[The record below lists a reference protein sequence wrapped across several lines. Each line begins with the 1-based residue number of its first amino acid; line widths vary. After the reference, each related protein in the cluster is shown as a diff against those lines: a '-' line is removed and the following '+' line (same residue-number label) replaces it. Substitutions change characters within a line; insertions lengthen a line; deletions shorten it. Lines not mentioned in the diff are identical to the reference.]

1 MLRIIIKIS
10 FIFFSHAN
18 KYQQANMINIYMYE
32 QYMRSKYGL
41 GLWCWTPLSTIF
53 QLYHDGQF
61 YWWRKPEY
69 LSVGNHV
76 FQTMTCQ
83 NLLSKLLN
91 ITVLFIWYLLASL
104 KKMSLYFILAST
116 CFSPYWRVFEKH
128 GFPHWGTRV
137 SSTNKTDRH
146 DITEILLKV
155 VFNTITLTHFYFSC
169 IVHTCIY

>member
-1 MLRIIIKIS
+1 MQLLR
-10 FIFFSHAN
+10 
-18 KYQQANMINIYMYE
+18 E
-32 QYMRSKYGL
+32 
-41 GLWCWTPLSTIF
+41 CWS
-53 QLYHDGQF
+53 
-61 YWWRKPEY
+61 Y
-69 LSVGNHV
+69 L
-76 FQTMTCQ
+76 TKLMTCQ

-137 SSTNKTDRH
+137 SSTNKTDCH

-155 VFNTITLTHFYFSC
+155 ALNSIKPNQTNCLLSCWELLLKYPLSSFHMQININRQTWLIYTCMNNTWE
-169 IVHTCIY
+169 VNMG